1 MPANTHKTRT
11 CKTPK
16 SHGRFR
22 QWDFYNKDRPA
33 PPEIRADISPQAIEA
48 LEGLASKGF
57 TTAPGLGF
65 RLPGVVIRMADGT
78 YNRFKHNPKV
88 EKKAKPL

>member
-1 MPANTHKTRT
+1 MDSETE
-11 CKTPK
+11 PK
-16 SHGRFR
+16 VEKVFEV
-22 QWDFYNKDRPA
+22 K
-33 PPEIRADISPQAIEA
+33 PEAIEA
-48 LEGLASKGF
+48 LELLASRGF
-57 TTAPGLGF
+57 TTYPGLGF